1 MKVDKKHKPKSETQ
15 TAVLFGSVSRVLEEM
30 PSPFLNVLSSEDLVT
45 QLNINVMNAK
55 TSPKKKYPL
64 TNRV

>member
-15 TAVLFGSVSRVLEEM
+15 TAVLFGSVSRVLEKM